1 MVDPTKTRRL
11 YAPGIAREYFFFAFE
26 TLKMLYSVS
35 MKEHDKNNAPREE
48 EQISEELD
56 FEPEDELGTLG
67 AAKAKMQKLRLELE
81 KVKKERSE
89 YLDGWQRSKA
99 DAINMKKEAFATGE
113 RQAARA
119 KESVIEDLI
128 PALDSFDMA
137 AGSSAWESVNTE
149 WRSGMDQVRNQL
161 LSALSAHG
169 VERYGKVGEQYDPYI
184 HDVVEEKDDVA
195 GEPGS
200 IFKILRYGY
209 KIGDRVLRPAQ
220 VVIKKHQE

>member
-1 MVDPTKTRRL
+1 
-11 YAPGIAREYFFFAFE
+11 
-26 TLKMLYSVS
+26 
-35 MKEHDKNNAPREE
+35 MKEHDENNAPHE
-48 EQISEELD
+48 EQEIAEELD

-67 AAKAKMQKLRLELE
+67 AAKAKMQKLKLELE
-81 KVKKERSE
+81 KVKKERAE

-99 DAINMKKEAFATGE
+99 DAINMKKEAFASGE

-119 KESVIEDLI
+119 KESVIEDLV

-137 AGSSAWESVNTE
+137 TGSAAWDAVDPQ
-149 WRSGMDQVRNQL
+149 WRGGMDQVRNQL
-161 LSALSAHG
+161 LGALSANG
-169 VERYGKVGEQYDPYI
+169 VERYGKIGEIYDPYI
-184 HDVVEEKDDVA
+184 HDVVEEKDDVP

>member
-1 MVDPTKTRRL
+1 MT
-11 YAPGIAREYFFFAFE
+11 
-26 TLKMLYSVS
+26 
-35 MKEHDKNNAPREE
+35 EHEENNAPLEE
-48 EQISEELD
+48 EEASEELD
-56 FEPEDELGTLG
+56 FEPEDDLGTIG
-67 AAKAKMQKLRLELE
+67 AVKAKMQKLKLEIE

-119 KESVIEDLI
+119 KEGLIEDII

-137 AGSSAWESVNTE
+137 AGSAAWDTVDSQ
-149 WRSGMDQVRNQL
+149 WRGGMDQVRNQL
-161 LSALSAHG
+161 LGALSSNG
-169 VERYGKVGEQYDPYI
+169 VERYGKVGDLYDPYI
-184 HDVVEEKDDVA
+184 HDVVEEKDDVP

-209 KIGDRVLRPAQ
+209 RISDRVLRPAQ